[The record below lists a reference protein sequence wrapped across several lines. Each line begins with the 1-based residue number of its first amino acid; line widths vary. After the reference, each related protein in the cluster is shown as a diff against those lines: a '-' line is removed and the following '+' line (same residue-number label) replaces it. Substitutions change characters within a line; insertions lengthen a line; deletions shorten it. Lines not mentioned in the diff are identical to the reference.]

1 MSGVNP
7 PVGCVRLNSVFFVFL
22 TTLLVLLTNGALCQG
37 TPVGVSFLPRVI
49 YDTLGREPSFVAAA
63 DLNGDGETD
72 LIVTNSYFSNTIA
85 VFLGKGDGTF
95 KAAVTYD
102 SGGGFPATVVPIDL
116 NHDGKID
123 LVVANQSSCY
133 PCSQDG
139 VVAVLMGKGDGT
151 FASAVTYDSGGL
163 GFQNSGF
170 GPAEIA
176 VADLDHDG
184 KVDIVVTNCGPS
196 TSTTCGQGNGVLGIL
211 FGNGDGTFKPAK
223 AHDIGWPSGAALELA
238 DVNGD
243 GNVDALVA
251 VAACSPLSNQC
262 EQGFLGVMLGN
273 GDGTFQPA
281 LAQTSVNWPASGLST
296 ADLNDDGKLDVV
308 IADCPRTK
316 CRLISGGFVTVLMG
330 KGDGTFQP
338 GVNFGS
344 GGAQPDGVAIAD
356 LNGDGFLDVVVA
368 NVVGDSVAVLLGNG
382 TGSLRPA
389 VVFPQGTEVT
399 SVLARDFNHDGKPD
413 IAYSILLAG
422 LGVLINNTTPTS
434 TTLISSLNPSIY
446 GQKVTFSATVT
457 NNGGVAPTG
466 TVVFAYGTHTIGS
479 ATLSSGG
486 VATLTRSILNAGS
499 YPIVATYKGDSNNLS
514 STSSVLDQVIN
525 PATSKATLTSSPNP
539 SGLGQAVT
547 FTAKITSPTTVPKGS
562 VSFQVGKTVLGTV
575 QLSAGKA
582 AFTTSSLPLGTSVVT
597 VIYERN
603 PNIKGSWAS
612 VKQTVQ

>member
-1 MSGVNP
+1 MHAKLSCLIGPKIANLWGCFMSRVNP
-7 PVGCVRLNSVFFVFL
+7 RIGCVPLNSILVVFL
-22 TTLLVLLTNGALCQG
+22 TMLVLLPCAAVAQG
-37 TPVGVSFLPRVI
+37 TAVGVSFLPRVI
-49 YDTLGREPSFVAAA
+49 YNPMGSEPSFVAAA
-63 DLNGDGETD
+63 DLNGDGNTD
-72 LIVTNSYFSNTIA
+72 LIVTNSYFSNTTA
-85 VFLGKGDGTF
+85 VFLGNGDGTF
-95 KAAVTYD
+95 KTAVTYD
-102 SGGGFPATVVPIDL
+102 SGGGFPVTVVPIDL
-116 NHDGKID
+116 NGDGKVD

-133 PCSQDG
+133 PCSQNG

-151 FASAVTYDSGGL
+151 FSPAVTYDSGGL

-184 KVDIVVTNCGPS
+184 KLDIVVANCGPS
-196 TSTTCGQGNGVLGIL
+196 SSSTCGQGNGVLGIL
-211 FGNGDGTFKPAK
+211 FGKGDGTFKAAK
-223 AHDIGWPSGAALELA
+223 AHDIGWPSGTGLALA

-262 EQGFLGVMLGN
+262 EQGFLAVMLGN
-273 GDGTFQPA
+273 GDGAFQPA
-281 LAQTSVNWPASGLST
+281 LAHTSIAWPASGIST

-316 CRLISGGFVTVLMG
+316 CRLTKGGFVTVLLG
-330 KGDGTFQP
+330 NGDGTFQT

-368 NVVGDSVAVLLGNG
+368 NVVGGSVAVLLGNG

-389 VVFPQGTEVT
+389 IVFSQGTEVT
-399 SVLARDFNHDGKPD
+399 SVLASDFNHDGKPD

-434 TTLISSLNPSIY
+434 TTLTSSLNPSIY
-446 GQKVTFSATVT
+446 GQKVTFTATVN

-466 TVVFAYGTHTIGS
+466 TVVFTYGTHTIGS
-479 ATLSSGG
+479 APLSSSG

-499 YPIVATYKGDSNNLS
+499 YPIVATYKGDSNNLG
-514 STSSVLDQVIN
+514 STSSVLSQVIS
-525 PATSKATLTSSPNP
+525 PTTSKATLTPSPNP
-539 SGLGQAVT
+539 STLGQAVT
-547 FTAKITSPTTVPKGS
+547 FAAKITSPTITPTGS
-562 VSFQVGKTVLGTV
+562 VTFQVGKTVL
-575 QLSAGKA
+575 
-582 AFTTSSLPLGTSVVT
+582 P
-597 VIYERN
+597 ED
-603 PNIKGSWAS
+603 
-612 VKQTVQ
+612 VKDGGRRRDSMSDNRYYVN